1 MQMRLSLRFQ
11 VAGCMQLE
19 HIVEQIGIN
28 FGFVFCLVL
37 YERRQGSCS

>member
-11 VAGCMQLE
+11 VARCMQLE
-19 HIVEQIGIN
+19 DIVEQIGIN

-37 YERRQGSCS
+37 YERWQGSCS